1 MLRFYGRHAAQ
12 PIPVAPVTV
21 AVPPRTC
28 SGTRRVQ
35 WYECRVDSHA
45 AAPSSPGT
53 YLPGFR
59 HAVHTFGTRTVDF
72 DRQVALMA
80 VINRT
85 PDSFY
90 DGGATF
96 ALQAAVD
103 ASLKAVD
110 DGADWVD
117 IGGAPFSPGEPIPAA
132 EEADR
137 IVPVISA
144 VRAVSDVIISAD
156 TFLPEVARQA
166 LAAGANVV
174 NDTTGLR
181 DPDMAAVV
189 AEAGAHLVI
198 THSLA
203 APRTV
208 YPRPTYDD
216 VVREVAEFLVRRV
229 DDAVRLGIGEDRILV
244 DPGHD
249 LNKNTLHSLEITR
262 RFAEIAGLGFPTL
275 AAVSNKDFIG
285 ETLDRPKRERVE
297 GSLAAAVICILGG
310 ARVLRMHNV
319 AASRAAI
326 DLTEAVLGWREP
338 LHLRHNMGDYNEPA
352 AP

>member
-1 MLRFYGRHAAQ
+1 M
-12 PIPVAPVTV
+12 
-21 AVPPRTC
+21 
-28 SGTRRVQ
+28 
-35 WYECRVDSHA
+35 DSQA

-53 YLPGFR
+53 YLPGLR
-59 HAVHTFGTRTVDF
+59 HATHTFGARTVDF

-103 ASLKAVD
+103 ASLKAVE

-137 IVPVISA
+137 IVPVIAS
-144 VRAVSDVIISAD
+144 VRAASDVIISAD

-181 DPDMAAVV
+181 DPDLAAVV
-189 AEAGAHLVI
+189 ADAGAHLVI

-203 APRTV
+203 EPRTV
-208 YPRPTYDD
+208 YPRPTYGD
-216 VVREVAEFLVRRV
+216 VVGEIVDFLLRKV
-229 DDAVRLGIGEDRILV
+229 DDAVRLGIPEDRILL

-262 RFAEIAGLGFPTL
+262 RFSEIAGLGFPTL

-310 ARVLRMHNV
+310 ARVVRMHNV
-319 AASRAAI
+319 AASRAAVN
-326 DLTEAVLGWREP
+326 LTEAVLGWREP
-338 LHLRHNMGDYNEPA
+338 VYLRHNMGDVNEPVT
-352 AP
+352 P